1 MKHTSKPYS
10 TGYYSYAKNYVKSF
24 GIYPFSEEQ
33 KKHLLSLKSKTEV
46 DNYVKAVYGLA
57 IWKSCILTL
66 YNITDEEKQLITDFS
81 EANNMS
87 ISELILKIIEDLED
101 EEDYKLAEKIIN
113 NPNTKY
119 TEGMEDLA
127 KECGIDYDAL

>member
-1 MKHTSKPYS
+1 MAT
-10 TGYYSYAKNYVKSF
+10 
-24 GIYPFSEEQ
+24 I
-33 KKHLLSLKSKTEV
+33 
-46 DNYVKAVYGLA
+46 
-57 IWKSCILTL
+57 TL
-66 YNITDEEKQLITDFS
+66 NVTDEEKKLITDFS

-119 TEGMEDLA
+119 TEGIEDLA

>member
-1 MKHTSKPYS
+1 MAT
-10 TGYYSYAKNYVKSF
+10 
-24 GIYPFSEEQ
+24 I
-33 KKHLLSLKSKTEV
+33 
-46 DNYVKAVYGLA
+46 
-57 IWKSCILTL
+57 TL
-66 YNITDEEKQLITDFS
+66 NVTDEEKKLITDFS

-113 NPNTKY
+113 DPNTKY
-119 TEGMEDLA
+119 TEGIEDLA

>member
-1 MKHTSKPYS
+1 MAT
-10 TGYYSYAKNYVKSF
+10 
-24 GIYPFSEEQ
+24 I
-33 KKHLLSLKSKTEV
+33 
-46 DNYVKAVYGLA
+46 
-57 IWKSCILTL
+57 TL
-66 YNITDEEKQLITDFS
+66 NVTDEEKQLITDFS

-101 EEDYKLAEKIIN
+101 EEDYKLAEQIIN

-119 TEGMEDLA
+119 TEGLEDLA

>member
-1 MKHTSKPYS
+1 MATI
-10 TGYYSYAKNYVKSF
+10 TLNV
-24 GIYPFSEEQ
+24 
-33 KKHLLSLKSKTEV
+33 TE
-46 DNYVKAVYGLA
+46 
-57 IWKSCILTL
+57 
-66 YNITDEEKQLITDFS
+66 EEKQLIIDFS

-113 NPNTKY
+113 DPNTKY
-119 TEGMEDLA
+119 TEDIEDLA

>member
-1 MKHTSKPYS
+1 MAT
-10 TGYYSYAKNYVKSF
+10 
-24 GIYPFSEEQ
+24 I
-33 KKHLLSLKSKTEV
+33 
-46 DNYVKAVYGLA
+46 
-57 IWKSCILTL
+57 TL
-66 YNITDEEKQLITDFS
+66 NVTDEEKKLITDFS

-101 EEDYKLAEKIIN
+101 EEDYKLAEQIIN

-119 TEGMEDLA
+119 TEGIEDLA

>member
-1 MKHTSKPYS
+1 M
-10 TGYYSYAKNYVKSF
+10 
-24 GIYPFSEEQ
+24 
-33 KKHLLSLKSKTEV
+33 
-46 DNYVKAVYGLA
+46 AV
-57 IWKSCILTL
+57 ITL
-66 YNITDEEKQLITDFS
+66 NVTDEEKQLITDFS

-113 NPNTKY
+113 DPNTKY
-119 TEGMEDLA
+119 TEGIEDLA

>member
-1 MKHTSKPYS
+1 MAT
-10 TGYYSYAKNYVKSF
+10 
-24 GIYPFSEEQ
+24 I
-33 KKHLLSLKSKTEV
+33 
-46 DNYVKAVYGLA
+46 
-57 IWKSCILTL
+57 TL
-66 YNITDEEKQLITDFS
+66 NVTDEEKKLITDFS

-87 ISELILKIIEDLED
+87 ISELILKIIENLED

-119 TEGMEDLA
+119 TEGIEDLA